1 MRYERAA
8 MNVRFCTVPTSS
20 EDACAV
26 PLAGAHGEL
35 ITVSIVAEPRDLE
48 DLLDRLGQSQYP
60 IDPQIYHDAQV
71 EGHPVTLVEFPAY
84 GSWLDEIRQLLP
96 GSEAV
101 TIPKCLTHA
110 ARN

>member
-8 MNVRFCTVPTSS
+8 MNVQFYTVQNSS
-20 EDACAV
+20 ESTAAV

-35 ITVSIVAEPRDLE
+35 LTVSIVAEPRDLE

-71 EGHPVTLVEFPAY
+71 DGHTATVVEFPAY
-84 GSWLDEIRQLLP
+84 GGWLDEIRQLLD
-96 GSEAV
+96 GREAV
-101 TIPKCLTHA
+101 TIRKCLTHS